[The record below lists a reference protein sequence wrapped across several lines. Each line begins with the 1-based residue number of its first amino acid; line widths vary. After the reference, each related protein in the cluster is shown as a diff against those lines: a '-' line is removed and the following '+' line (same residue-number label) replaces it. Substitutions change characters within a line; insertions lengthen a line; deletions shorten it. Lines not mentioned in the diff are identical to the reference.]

1 MAKAVRDAARRVLP
15 SIVTI
20 EVIGV
25 AESSGGQRGRSEVS
39 QDAPSC
45 GIVVDAKGLVI
56 ASDIIVRRPA
66 ASILVVLPDETR
78 LAAKIVARD
87 HHRGLVMLSINPESP
102 LVPLTLPDSVDTPI
116 GSTVV
121 AVGRYGLDR
130 SPMVA
135 SGILSA
141 SGRLE
146 GTMLQCDARVSPS
159 FYGGPMIDLY
169 GNPIGVLVPAVAPGG
184 APDDT
189 SWYDS
194 GIAFAVPT
202 SVLKNKLPRLRDGE
216 DIRKGL
222 IGIVPKSKD
231 PYNEDTEL
239 AAVRTRSPAE
249 KAGIKPGDI
258 VESIAGQPVRMFQQV
273 KQALGPHDAGETI
286 EIGLRRGNESMTVSV
301 TLAETIP
308 PLNPQR
314 LGVWAIEE
322 SVDEVTRV
330 VVRGV
335 IPGTAA
341 EGTLQADDVISKVD
355 QTDVS
360 DLETLRRLLVTAV
373 PKEEITLAVDREGQS
388 TEVKLTPTSIAGPL
402 LKNTIDEWSDDAPDN
417 KWDVQK
423 LRLPDVPNLA
433 AYVAPAANDFDEDSG
448 LAMLMLLLSPDQR
461 DPEEALQSWR
471 DVAGRYGVVVC
482 AVCSEDEK
490 RWQQKEI
497 DVVSRMA
504 TLMAQRVPLQVTAV
518 AANGALDGVG
528 ASAADSMVV
537 AIALSDR
544 KNFAGVAISEDTKP
558 PAVRLRENEPDQA
571 LELLLPIESLDDGPT
586 WLAPLTSAGY
596 PITLGGKLESSD
608 LLRWTRLLQ
617 TI

>member
-1 MAKAVRDAARRVLP
+1 
-15 SIVTI
+15 
-20 EVIGV
+20 
-25 AESSGGQRGRSEVS
+25 
-39 QDAPSC
+39 
-45 GIVVDAKGLVI
+45 
-56 ASDIIVRRPA
+56 
-66 ASILVVLPDETR
+66 
-78 LAAKIVARD
+78 
-87 HHRGLVMLSINPESP
+87 MLSINPESP

-273 KQALGPHDAGETI
+273 KQALGP
-286 EIGLRRGNESMTVSV
+286 
-301 TLAETIP
+301 P
-308 PLNPQR
+308 
-314 LGVWAIEE
+314 
-322 SVDEVTRV
+322 
-330 VVRGV
+330 
-335 IPGTAA
+335 
-341 EGTLQADDVISKVD
+341 
-355 QTDVS
+355 
-360 DLETLRRLLVTAV
+360 
-373 PKEEITLAVDREGQS
+373 
-388 TEVKLTPTSIAGPL
+388 
-402 LKNTIDEWSDDAPDN
+402 
-417 KWDVQK
+417 
-423 LRLPDVPNLA
+423 
-433 AYVAPAANDFDEDSG
+433 
-448 LAMLMLLLSPDQR
+448 
-461 DPEEALQSWR
+461 
-471 DVAGRYGVVVC
+471 
-482 AVCSEDEK
+482 
-490 RWQQKEI
+490 
-497 DVVSRMA
+497 
-504 TLMAQRVPLQVTAV
+504 
-518 AANGALDGVG
+518 
-528 ASAADSMVV
+528 
-537 AIALSDR
+537 
-544 KNFAGVAISEDTKP
+544 
-558 PAVRLRENEPDQA
+558 
-571 LELLLPIESLDDGPT
+571 
-586 WLAPLTSAGY
+586 
-596 PITLGGKLESSD
+596 
-608 LLRWTRLLQ
+608 
-617 TI
+617 